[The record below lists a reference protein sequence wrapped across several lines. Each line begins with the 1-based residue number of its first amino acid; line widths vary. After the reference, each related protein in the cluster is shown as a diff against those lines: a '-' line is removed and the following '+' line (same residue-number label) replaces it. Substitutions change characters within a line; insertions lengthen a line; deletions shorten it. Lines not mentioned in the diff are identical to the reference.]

1 MNRRQLLGAGA
12 TLVASGAWAQTSNMG
27 LPEAP
32 IATDAKTQKPLVPQ
46 SGPDYNPVVTLN
58 GWTLPYRM
66 NGNIKEFHL
75 VAEPVE
81 RELAEGMIA
90 YRLGL

>member
-12 TLVASGAWAQTSNMG
+12 TLVASGAWAQTANMS

-32 IATDAKTQKPLVPQ
+32 VATDAKTQKPVSPT

-58 GWTLPYRM
+58 G
-66 NGNIKEFHL
+66 
-75 VAEPVE
+75 
-81 RELAEGMIA
+81 
-90 YRLGL
+90 